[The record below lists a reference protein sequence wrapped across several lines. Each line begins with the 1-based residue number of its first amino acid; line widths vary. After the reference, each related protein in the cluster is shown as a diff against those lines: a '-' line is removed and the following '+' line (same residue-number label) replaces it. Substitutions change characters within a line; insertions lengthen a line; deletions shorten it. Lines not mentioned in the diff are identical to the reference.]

1 MKKLILTTG
10 LAALIGASSISSV
23 SAEGSAFSGMYGG
36 VQAGFQQQKFKSKS
50 TINNRHHTVKQNSLP
65 FGFNFGMSTVS
76 ANNIFLAGQVDMNF
90 SLTSRIKTYT
100 PGITAKVGYRFGD
113 KFVLAA
119 TAGGVFS
126 NIHYHGSTKNRFGY
140 RPGIEAMFA
149 VNEKNIFG
157 ASYEYTKTNSF
168 HHAGWKVKPVT
179 NAVMAKYTRK
189 F

>member
-10 LAALIGASSISSV
+10 LTALIGASSISNV
-23 SAEGSAFSGMYGG
+23 SAEGSAFSGMYAG
-36 VQAGFQQQKFKSKS
+36 VQAGFQQQKFTKKNIFN
-50 TINNRHHTVKQNSLP
+50 TRQDWVKQNSLP

-90 SLTSRIKTYT
+90 SLARHIKTYT
-100 PGITAKVGYRFGD
+100 PGITAKVGYRFGE

-119 TAGGVFS
+119 TAGAVFS
-126 NIHYHGSTKNRFGY
+126 NIHYYGTTKNRFGY

-168 HHAGWKVKPVT
+168 NHGSWKVKPVT